1 MHTVQLTDKW
11 ILVHKFVIPK
21 IQLTDTL
28 KPKKKKDQSVESSVL
43 LRRRNKIL
51 TRGNMEI
58 KCRAETEGKAFQSLP
73 HLGIHPIYNH
83 QTRTMLWIPISACL
97 QKSDMTFS

>member
-1 MHTVQLTDKW
+1 MKS
-11 ILVHKFVIPK
+11 
-21 IQLTDTL
+21 
-28 KPKKKKDQSVESSVL
+28 KKKEEQSVDASVL

-58 KCRAETEGKAFQSLP
+58 KCGAETERKVIQSLP

-83 QTRTMLWIPISACL
+83 QTGTMLWIQISACL
-97 QKSDMTFS
+97 QNSDMTDS